1 MVGTQVYWNKI
12 YRNYKTS
19 STANQG
25 ILTCA
30 HHYMLAMVSAKLI
43 SSFIFNY
50 GFVDFITDFQYITLA
65 LVYADEE
72 EISPFFR
79 NNLSVELRGTM

>member
-1 MVGTQVYWNKI
+1 
-12 YRNYKTS
+12 
-19 STANQG
+19 
-25 ILTCA
+25 
-30 HHYMLAMVSAKLI
+30 MLAMVSAKLI